1 MAVRLARI
9 TAVGHRI
16 QAVRALRQRNFRW
29 LWFNTAASSAGLG
42 MQFLILGWLAL
53 SLTDSSTQLGLVI
66 FLYGIPNLCFV
77 MFGGIIADRVDRRRL
92 LINTQA
98 VVTTLVFII
107 ATLTIA
113 DLVKVWHIYITAFI
127 LGTLQAI
134 NMPARM
140 AIVSDI
146 VDREDIMN
154 AVALNSAVMNIG
166 RMMGPGVAGVI
177 AELTDIGPALYF
189 NAGCYFVG
197 TICLFPIR
205 GEFQQRAGRKTT
217 VLGDLR
223 VGVSYFWSTPV
234 VLTIIGAGF
243 ALGFFGTTY
252 LQVIPAFAKEELGA
266 GVGEAGLLITAAGV
280 GSLVGSI
287 VLASLG
293 DFRHKNWLLMGTF
306 LTFCL
311 ALFLFAWSPWYWVS
325 WVILLFVGLGS
336 MTYVSMGTTVIQ
348 LTVPSEVQGRVLSLW
363 TVGAALVYVG
373 ALPMAAVADKLG
385 WTTAIAGGAIICLA
399 VFLWLGVWRPTLR
412 YLKV

>member
-1 MAVRLARI
+1 
-9 TAVGHRI
+9 
-16 QAVRALRQRNFRW
+16 
-29 LWFNTAASSAGLG
+29 

-53 SLTDSSTQLGLVI
+53 HLTHSSTQLGLVI

-98 VVTTLVFII
+98 AVTTLILII
-107 ATLTIA
+107 ATLTIV

-127 LGTLQAI
+127 LGTIQAI

-140 AIVSDI
+140 AIVSDL

-177 AELTDIGPALYF
+177 AELTGTGLALYF

-197 TICLFPIR
+197 TICLFLIR
-205 GEFQQRAGRKTT
+205 GAFQRRVARKTT

-243 ALGFFGTTY
+243 ALGFFGTAY
-252 LQVIPAFAKEELGA
+252 LQVMPAFAKEELSA

-311 ALFLFAWSPWYWVS
+311 ALLLFAWSPWYWVS

-373 ALPMAAVADKLG
+373 ALPMAAVADALN

-399 VFLWLGVWRPTLR
+399 VFLWLGIWRPALR
-412 YLKV
+412 HLKI

>member
-9 TAVGHRI
+9 TSVGRRT
-16 QAVRALRQRNFRW
+16 QVVRALRHRNFRW
-29 LWFNTAASSAGLG
+29 LWLNTAASSAGLG

-53 SLTDSSTQLGLVI
+53 HITDSSTQLGLVI

-77 MFGGIIADRVDRRRL
+77 MFGGIIADRMDRRRL

-98 VVTTLVFII
+98 AVTTLIFII

-113 DLVKVWHIYITAFI
+113 NIVEVWHIYITAFM
-127 LGTLQAI
+127 LGVLQAM

-166 RMMGPGVAGVI
+166 RMMGPGVAGLI
-177 AELTDIGPALYF
+177 AELTDLGPALYF

-197 TICLFPIR
+197 TICLFLVR
-205 GEFQQRAGRKTT
+205 GEFQQRLDRKTT
-217 VLGDLR
+217 VFRDLS
-223 VGVSYFWSTPV
+223 VGVGYFWSTPV
-234 VLTIIGAGF
+234 VLAIIGSGF
-243 ALGFFGTTY
+243 ALGFFGTAY
-252 LQVIPAFAKEELGA
+252 LQVLPAFAKEELDV
-266 GVGEAGLLITAAGV
+266 GVGEAGLLITAAGI
-280 GSLVGSI
+280 GSLAGSI
-287 VLASLG
+287 ILASLG
-293 DFRHKNWLLMGTF
+293 NFRHKNWLIMGTF

-311 ALFLFAWSPWYWVS
+311 ALFMFAWSPWYWVS
-325 WVILLFVGLGS
+325 WVILLLVGFGS

-348 LTVPSEVQGRVLSLW
+348 LTVPPQVQGRVLSLW

-373 ALPMAAVADKLG
+373 ALPMAAVADAVN
-385 WTTAIAGGAIICLA
+385 WTIAIAGGAAICLA
-399 VFLWLGVWRPTLR
+399 VFLWLGVWRPALR
-412 YLKV
+412 RLDV